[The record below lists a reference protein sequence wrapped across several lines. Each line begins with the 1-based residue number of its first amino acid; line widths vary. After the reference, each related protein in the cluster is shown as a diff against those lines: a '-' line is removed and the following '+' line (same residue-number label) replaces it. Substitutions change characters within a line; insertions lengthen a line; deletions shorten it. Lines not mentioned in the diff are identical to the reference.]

1 MKFTKEQTELL
12 KPLENVF
19 DTVLNSKYKKGTTR
33 AQNELVAATVNA
45 AKGTNHKF
53 NLSCSQ
59 CVFNLYKEAATIYFD
74 SLVVD
79 EPEPTQTISK
89 LEDKV
94 INKTTVKKK
103 GRSKK

>member
-19 DTVLNSKYKKGTTR
+19 NTVLKSKYKKGATR
-33 AQNELVAATVNA
+33 AQNQLVADTVNA

-74 SLVVD
+74 SLVAD
-79 EPEPTQTISK
+79 ETEPAQTISK

-94 INKTTVKKK
+94 TNKTTAKKK
-103 GRSKK
+103 GRKK